1 MATHSLNPD
10 KNHRTMKKAKRKLDL
25 RIKAYEEA
33 VKRGDQRAYTKPGS
47 MKMHS

>member
-33 VKRGDQRAYTKPGS
+33 VKGEIRELIRNLVQ
-47 MKMHS
+47 